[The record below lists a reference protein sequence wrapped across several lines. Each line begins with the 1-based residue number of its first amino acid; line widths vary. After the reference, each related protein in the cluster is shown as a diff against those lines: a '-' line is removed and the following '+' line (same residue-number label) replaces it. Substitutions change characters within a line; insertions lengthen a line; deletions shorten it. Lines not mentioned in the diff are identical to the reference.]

1 MNKNFLSDIFDWI
14 GDALERFNPSAF
26 KFLSALLPYLT
37 PLPVAWLTA
46 HSSSEFLNF
55 TPTVSFIFVFAL
67 EGIGLW
73 FTSLL
78 VDAIVDWVRSR
89 NWKTFVPVLMFGG
102 AVAAYV
108 YILVSLNVTLEQA
121 VGNQTLQLSRVIT
134 LLCFLPLLTGIGNG
148 YYKLKLDYRTQSEL
162 SKLHQEDVEFRKLEL
177 QKDERLQKFRIKY
190 GTSESGSTTSETTSR
205 SVMKVPKHFR
215 KTSGSSSRTGRPS
228 KHEAR
233 VFSYMEKMISE
244 TGNAPTFSEVA
255 RDLNLPQSIASRLRN
270 SYLETK
276 NE

>member
-55 TPTVSFIFVFAL
+55 IPTVSFIFVFAL

-228 KHEAR
+228 IHEAR

-255 RDLNLPQSIASRLRN
+255 RDLNLPQSTASRLRN

>member
-228 KHEAR
+228 IPEAR

-255 RDLNLPQSIASRLRN
+255 RDLNLPQSTASRLRN

>member
-1 MNKNFLSDIFDWI
+1 MKL
-14 GDALERFNPSAF
+14 R
-26 KFLSALLPYLT
+26 
-37 PLPVAWLTA
+37 
-46 HSSSEFLNF
+46 
-55 TPTVSFIFVFAL
+55 
-67 EGIGLW
+67 
-73 FTSLL
+73 
-78 VDAIVDWVRSR
+78 
-89 NWKTFVPVLMFGG
+89 
-102 AVAAYV
+102 VAAYV

-228 KHEAR
+228 IHEAR

-255 RDLNLPQSIASRLRN
+255 RDLNLPQSTASRLRN

>member
-228 KHEAR
+228 IHEAR

-255 RDLNLPQSIASRLRN
+255 RDLNLPQSTASRLRN